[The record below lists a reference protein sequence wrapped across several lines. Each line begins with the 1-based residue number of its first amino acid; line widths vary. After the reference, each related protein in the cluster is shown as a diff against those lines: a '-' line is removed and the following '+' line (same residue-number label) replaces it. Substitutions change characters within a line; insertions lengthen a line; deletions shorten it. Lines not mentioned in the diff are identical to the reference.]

1 MKAWIHS
8 IVAAAIAAFA
18 TSVTAAFAAPDKFN
32 FSAAGLEHI
41 LAVGGLSALLA
52 VLALLRQSPLPPT
65 SGTQAAAGSDKGAN
79 AALLLLAALCLAPL
93 AQGCKAANAKLP
105 PWAVTPAQATVGS
118 VLSSAVYTVNGYE
131 ADKKACAADPSL
143 AYCGGVADSALKAAV
158 QDIQKSLVVA
168 KPTYDTWQAAL
179 KTDPKAA
186 EPAALAAAVTA
197 IQTALANMPALAK

>member
-18 TSVTAAFAAPDKFN
+18 TSVTAAIADPDKFN
-32 FSAAGLEHI
+32 FSAAGIEHI

-65 SGTQAAAGSDKGAN
+65 SGAPPANGPSKGAN
-79 AALLLLAALCLAPL
+79 AALLLLAALCLVPL
-93 AQGCKAANAKLP
+93 AQGCKATNAKLP

-118 VLSSAVYTVNGYE
+118 VISSAVYTVNGYE
-131 ADKKACAADPSL
+131 ADKKACAAKPTL
-143 AYCGGVADSALKAAV
+143 TYCGDVANPTLKAAV

-168 KPTYDTWQAAL
+168 KPAYDTWQAAL

-186 EPAALAAAVTA
+186 EPAALAAAITA